1 MRYFAWTRGGVGRS
15 VRKML
20 VAWMG
25 GTAGMVHLGGLLALV
40 APSPRASVTLLPSVS
55 SQGYGLR
62 HRARQFASPSGC
74 DTAQRVM
81 DAKQKRCSEKRQA
94 RKRPRSHDLPP
105 TSSGHDFKFVLP
117 YQVYYVPIHIKSQTF
132 IVLLLIHVKTW
143 ETDRSATRLE
153 RSCTPLRITITAS
166 RGLFGTVISGP
177 VAVKMCTQLGKIT
190 ALSVNPTEKI
200 VNATLTDVPIKN
212 LADSTSPSVS

>member
-153 RSCTPLRITITAS
+153 RSCTPPANHDH
-166 RGLFGTVISGP
+166 GLAR
-177 VAVKMCTQLGKIT
+177 AVRHCYFR
-190 ALSVNPTEKI
+190 PCCC
-200 VNATLTDVPIKN
+200 
-212 LADSTSPSVS
+212 